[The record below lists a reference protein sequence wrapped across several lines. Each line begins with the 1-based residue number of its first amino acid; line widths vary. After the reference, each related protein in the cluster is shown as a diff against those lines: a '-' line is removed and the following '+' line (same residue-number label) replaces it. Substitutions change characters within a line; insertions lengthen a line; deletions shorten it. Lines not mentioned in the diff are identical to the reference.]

1 MQYNILGVIVTFLIV
16 YAIEPIL
23 MKLSNKV
30 GFTDKPT
37 KRKKHSSAI
46 PLCGGIGIYIG
57 FCIFH
62 IRNHIVLLFNLIS
75 KLLCTLISCL
85 IRFIL

>member
-57 FCIFH
+57 FFICMCIC
-62 IRNHIVLLFNLIS
+62 IVLELIY
-75 KLLCTLISCL
+75 
-85 IRFIL
+85 